1 MPLQLFEKNLQA
13 FTRLL
18 TVSLPGLQC
27 SWEVASEATEP
38 NKVSVLELAS
48 RLEGTDG

>member
-1 MPLQLFEKNLQA
+1 MPLQLFEKDLQA

-27 SWEVASEATEP
+27 SWEVASD
-38 NKVSVLELAS
+38 KVSVLELAS